1 MDRDEEQEQ
10 TEMMKFIRA
19 TKTLSKLMMPVS
31 SNYSEDLASLVNN
44 EEEFRIYL
52 SKKLKED

>member
-1 MDRDEEQEQ
+1 
-10 TEMMKFIRA
+10 MMKFIRA